1 LLIYLALKR
10 LIVRQ
15 IHGVCSMKG
24 IILAGG
30 SGTRLQPIT
39 NILSKQVIPVYDKPM
54 IYYPLSTLMSLG
66 LKDILIIS
74 TPRDLPII
82 KELFKTGQQF
92 GINLEYKVQNK
103 PEGIAQAL
111 ILAEG
116 FLNGSPSCLILGDNI
131 MYGSE
136 ISGENISLAFQ
147 QAIKQKTGA
156 SVVAYKVSDPQRYGV
171 VYFNEDGRAIDI
183 IEKPQNPT
191 SKWAVTGLYF
201 YDGNASKYAKALKPS
216 PRGELEIT
224 DLNKVY
230 LKNGNL
236 NVIKLGKGFAWLD
249 AGTPESLL
257 EASVFVHAVE
267 KRQGQKIA
275 CLEEIA
281 LNKGFITKEQFETLA
296 KGYSKNNEY
305 GGYLGGV

>member
-1 LLIYLALKR
+1 
-10 LIVRQ
+10 
-15 IHGVCSMKG
+15 MKG

-82 KELFKTGQQF
+82 KELFKSGEQF

-111 ILAEG
+111 ILAEE

-171 VYFNEDGRAIDI
+171 VYFNEDGKAIDI

-281 LNKGFITKEQFETLA
+281 LNKGFITKEQFEVIV
-296 KGYSKNNEY
+296 GSYSKDNEY
-305 GGYLGGV
+305 GRYLKQNLS

>member
-1 LLIYLALKR
+1 
-10 LIVRQ
+10 
-15 IHGVCSMKG
+15 
-24 IILAGG
+24 
-30 SGTRLQPIT
+30 
-39 NILSKQVIPVYDKPM
+39 
-54 IYYPLSTLMSLG
+54 
-66 LKDILIIS
+66 
-74 TPRDLPII
+74 
-82 KELFKTGQQF
+82 
-92 GINLEYKVQNK
+92 
-103 PEGIAQAL
+103 
-111 ILAEG
+111 
-116 FLNGSPSCLILGDNI
+116 

-156 SVVAYKVSDPQRYGV
+156 SVVAYKVSDPWRYGV
-171 VYFNEDGRAIDI
+171 VYFNEDGKAIDI

-201 YDGNASKYAKALKPS
+201 YDGNAPKYAKALKPS

-230 LKNGNL
+230 LDAGNL

-281 LNKGFITKEQFETLA
+281 LNKGFITKEQFELLA

>member
-1 LLIYLALKR
+1 
-10 LIVRQ
+10 
-15 IHGVCSMKG
+15 MKG

-82 KELFKTGQQF
+82 KELFKSGEQF
-92 GINLEYKVQNK
+92 GINIEYKVQSR

-111 ILAEG
+111 ILAEE

-171 VYFNEDGRAIDI
+171 VYFNENGRAIDI

-201 YDGNASKYAKALKPS
+201 YDGNAPKYAKALKPS

-281 LNKGFITKEQFETLA
+281 LNKGFITKEQFELLA
-296 KGYSKNNEY
+296 KSYSKNNEY
-305 GGYLGGV
+305 GGYLSGV

>member
-1 LLIYLALKR
+1 
-10 LIVRQ
+10 
-15 IHGVCSMKG
+15 MKG

-82 KELFKTGQQF
+82 KELFKSGEQF

-156 SVVAYKVSDPQRYGV
+156 SVVAYKVSDPWRYGV

-183 IEKPQNPT
+183 VEKPQNPT

-230 LKNGNL
+230 LDAGNL

-281 LNKGFITKEQFETLA
+281 LNKGFITKERFELLA

-305 GGYLGGV
+305 GGYLSGV